1 MDYKQAPTKTIGESY
16 TVIDNALI
24 FDQTL
29 FQHKFLG
36 ARELAAMLAG
46 TFDIGEKGEII
57 ISGGASK
64 LQYNDGT
71 GNSPSVIGG
80 VKYIHY
86 GDDGKVYAEIQQTGV
101 STQFGVGY
109 TGNIPSISGA
119 TWTLSAAQI
128 NGVNGFKN
136 QVLGV
141 NITIP
146 LEDGAK
152 NTPYSRPNRTD
163 IGDVGTNLRS
173 YAQ

>member
-1 MDYKQAPTKTIGESY
+1 MD
-16 TVIDNALI
+16 AL
-24 FDQTL
+24 
-29 FQHKFLG
+29 
-36 ARELAAMLAG
+36 LAS
-46 TFDIGEKGEII
+46 TSDIGEKGEVIV
-57 ISGGASK
+57 SGGASK

-86 GDDGKVYAEIQQTGV
+86 GEDGKVYTEIQQTGV
-101 STQFGVGY
+101 STQFGMGY
-109 TGNIPSISGA
+109 TGNIPSIPGA

-128 NGVNGFKN
+128 NGATGFKN
-136 QVLGV
+136 QVVGV

-152 NTPYSRPNRTD
+152 NASYGRPNRTN
-163 IGDVGTNLRS
+163 IGNIETNLRS